1 MVLIYTITNEVPPSP
16 FPCLFRVVSLTLNV
30 YMKIEGTW
38 GGEGILF
45 FFLFFLSVSC
55 LKFVQLS
62 FTAVCYKGSWESK
75 KR

>member
-30 YMKIEGTW
+30 YMKIEGTR

-45 FFLFFLSVSC
+45 FFLFFFLSLV
-55 LKFVQLS
+55 
-62 FTAVCYKGSWESK
+62 
-75 KR
+75 